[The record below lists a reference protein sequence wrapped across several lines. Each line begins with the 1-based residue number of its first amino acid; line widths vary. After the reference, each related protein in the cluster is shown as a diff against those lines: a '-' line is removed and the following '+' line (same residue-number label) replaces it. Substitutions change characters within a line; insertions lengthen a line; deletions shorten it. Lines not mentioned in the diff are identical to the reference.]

1 MAINMKNTPPTIE
14 INGARY
20 ALHISDNDVLALCR
34 EARRRVMDIH
44 IGAEDE
50 ALSFL
55 TWAAERLNRL
65 RGEGAAAA
73 IFGTA
78 PVDLAGMLGLYNAI
92 AAERSAAHRQYIKD
106 RYGV

>member
-1 MAINMKNTPPTIE
+1 MSINVKKTLPTIE

-20 ALHISDNDVLALCR
+20 ALRMSDNDVLALCR

-55 TWAAERLNRL
+55 QWAAERLDRL
-65 RGEGAAAA
+65 LGEGAAAA

>member
-14 INGARY
+14 INGERY

-65 RGEGAAAA
+65 LGEGAAAA

>member
-1 MAINMKNTPPTIE
+1 MAINVKNTPPTIE

-20 ALHISDNDVLALCR
+20 ALHMSDNDVLALCR
-34 EARRRVMDIH
+34 EARRRVMNIH

-55 TWAAERLNRL
+55 TWAAERLDRL
-65 RGEGAAAA
+65 LGGGAAAA
-73 IFGTA
+73 IFEGA
-78 PVDLAGMLGLYNAI
+78 PIDLAGMLGLYNAI
-92 AAERSAAHRQYIKD
+92 AAERSAAHRQYIRD